1 MTKDQLIELQR
12 KKAEMEHDLIQLN
25 SQINESFMELFPSIS
40 LQSKLEE
47 MKKDPYGNIEE
58 IEYIE
63 KRISEPTEPAEYSE
77 KEYWKDLLCQYGF
90 KKKGKNLV
98 FAGDVR
104 EIEKNLDVADP
115 FYDLKV
121 GALRQCEPED
131 EEYS

>member
-1 MTKDQLIELQR
+1 MTKEQLIDLQR
-12 KKAEMEHDLIQLN
+12 KKAEMEADLVQLSN
-25 SQINESFMELFPSIS
+25 QINESFMELFPAVS

-98 FAGDVR
+98 FAGDVKD
-104 EIEKNLDVADP
+104 IEKNLDVADP
-115 FYDLKV
+115 YYNSKA
-121 GALRQCEPED
+121 GALRACEIED
-131 EEYS
+131 QEYS